1 MLKKKY
7 DILVLILGSL
17 KKARP
22 DSARY
27 RVDVFI
33 REWLWQTIDL
43 EPRETYLIGHIQL
56 LG

>member
-1 MLKKKY
+1 MLEKKY